1 MSPTT
6 QELIANAREKYNPS
20 YKRKLHDAESFGTK
34 GKKFRYN
41 IVLDREQV
49 VDNKP
54 IKDKLEE
61 QKKSKRRMIILLAGQ
76 VLKSSF
82 KKKTEDY
89 RVSMTTGYGAFDVR
103 EYIDS
108 YSGMKMIPA
117 TKEHSILYREYFAT
131 VESKTREILRWVIDL
146 PDEKYSKLLHGFL
159 LRMIVVK
166 KPIMSEC
173 ARLESK
179 ETIEKLLLE

>member
-6 QELIANAREKYNPS
+6 QELIANVREKYNPS
-20 YKRKLHDAESFGTK
+20 YRRKLHDAESFGRK
-34 GKKFRYN
+34 GQKFRYKITLDVEELA
-41 IVLDREQV
+41 IV
-49 VDNKP
+49 KP
-54 IKDKLEE
+54 VKDKLEE
-61 QKKSKRRMIILLAGQ
+61 KKKSKRRIITLLASQ
-76 VLKSSF
+76 IVKASH

-89 RVSMTTGYGAFDVR
+89 RISMTIGYGAFGSR

-117 TKEHSILYREYFAT
+117 TKEHSNLYREYFAT
-131 VESKTREILRWVIDL
+131 VESKTREILKWVIDL

-166 KPIMSEC
+166 KPIMSESD
-173 ARLESK
+173 RLE
-179 ETIEKLLLE
+179 TPGAIQRLLES